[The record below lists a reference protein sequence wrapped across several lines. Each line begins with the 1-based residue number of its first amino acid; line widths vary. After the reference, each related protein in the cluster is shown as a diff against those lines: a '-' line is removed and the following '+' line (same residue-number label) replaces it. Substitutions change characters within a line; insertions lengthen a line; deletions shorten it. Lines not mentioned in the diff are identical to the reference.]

1 MDSPEGIRVKMLTE
15 KALLFSFSIEN
26 LSFFWN
32 TKSSQRFDPTKCSI
46 VENIAPKIMHCLWS
60 K

>member
-1 MDSPEGIRVKMLTE
+1 MDSPEGIWVKMFTG

-32 TKSSQRFDPTKCSI
+32 TKSSQKFDFQLNVI
-46 VENIAPKIMHCLWS
+46 LLRI
-60 K
+60 